1 MQAPV
6 ELAMLSTA
14 VFLGGL
20 VSGFSGFAFSAAA
33 GAILLHVFEPIAAI
47 PLMMFC
53 SIASQTMSLVK
64 VYRLIRWRELAPL
77 LIGGMAGA
85 AVAVPFM
92 ATVHP
97 HAFRIA
103 FGVFLASYAL
113 YMLTRHLLIR
123 RPLTLAADAASVP
136 ALSVVGIL
144 KGANPGDLPVDRLR
158 RSSGSSPARSQPWI
172 CNPMARAAGSTPLN
186 VDWIVVAG
194 PFTRHA
200 RSVTVLLRPYR
211 FVRRSFTQRGGRTFQ
226 QRATI
231 SHGLPMHSV
240 ATCRACRLSPHRTPR
255 LFVAGGQAQKGRG
268 PQPPGAGAPS
278 LSVRT

>member
-6 ELAMLSTA
+6 EFAMLSTA

-53 SIASQTMSLVK
+53 SIASQSMSLVK

-85 AVAVPFM
+85 AVAVPLM

-97 HAFRIA
+97 HSFRIA
-103 FGVFLASYAL
+103 FGVFLAGYAL

-123 RPLTLAADAASVP
+123 RPLAPAAGAASVP
-136 ALSVVGIL
+136 ALSIVGF
-144 KGANPGDLPVDRLR
+144 
-158 RSSGSSPARSQPWI
+158 
-172 CNPMARAAGSTPLN
+172 AAGALGSLTAMPGALM
-186 VDWIVVAG
+186 VVWCE
-194 PFTRHA
+194 
-200 RSVTVLLRPYR
+200 LRGL
-211 FVRRSFTQRGGRTFQ
+211 SKES
-226 QRATI
+226 QRALVQPFI
-231 SHGLPMHSV
+231 IAVQIFAIGLY
-240 ATCRACRLSPHRTPR
+240 CLQPHAIGFE
-255 LFVAGGQAQKGRG
+255 LFRHLALALPAVGLGTFIGMSMFSKVNDQVFRCSALIIILASGCLMVFA
-268 PQPPGAGAPS
+268 
-278 LSVRT
+278 

>member
-6 ELAMLSTA
+6 EFAMLSTA

-53 SIASQTMSLVK
+53 SIASQSMSLVK

-85 AVAVPFM
+85 AVAVPLM

-97 HAFRIA
+97 HSFRIA
-103 FGVFLASYAL
+103 FGLFLAGYAL

-123 RPLTLAADAASVP
+123 RPSTLAAGAASVP
-136 ALSVVGIL
+136 ALSIVGF
-144 KGANPGDLPVDRLR
+144 
-158 RSSGSSPARSQPWI
+158 
-172 CNPMARAAGSTPLN
+172 AAGALGSLTAMPGALM
-186 VDWIVVAG
+186 VVWCE
-194 PFTRHA
+194 
-200 RSVTVLLRPYR
+200 LRGL
-211 FVRRSFTQRGGRTFQ
+211 SKES
-226 QRATI
+226 QRALVQPFI
-231 SHGLPMHSV
+231 IAVQIFAIGLY
-240 ATCRACRLSPHRTPR
+240 CLQPHAIGFE
-255 LFVAGGQAQKGRG
+255 LFRHLALALPAVGLGTFIGMSMFSKVNDQIFRCSALIIILASGCLMVFA
-268 PQPPGAGAPS
+268 
-278 LSVRT
+278 

>member
-6 ELAMLSTA
+6 EFAMLSTA

-53 SIASQTMSLVK
+53 SIASQSMSLVK

-85 AVAVPFM
+85 TVAVPLT

-97 HAFRIA
+97 HSFRIA
-103 FGVFLASYAL
+103 FGVFLAGYAL

-123 RPLTLAADAASVP
+123 RPPTLAAGAASVP
-136 ALSVVGIL
+136 ALSAVGF
-144 KGANPGDLPVDRLR
+144 
-158 RSSGSSPARSQPWI
+158 
-172 CNPMARAAGSTPLN
+172 AAGALM
-186 VDWIVVAG
+186 VVWCE
-194 PFTRHA
+194 
-200 RSVTVLLRPYR
+200 LRGL
-211 FVRRSFTQRGGRTFQ
+211 SKES
-226 QRATI
+226 QRALVQPFI
-231 SHGLPMHSV
+231 IAVQIFAIGLY
-240 ATCRACRLSPHRTPR
+240 CLQPHAIGFE
-255 LFVAGGQAQKGRG
+255 LFRHLALALPAVGLGTFIGMSMFSKVNDQVFRCSALIIILASGCLMVFA
-268 PQPPGAGAPS
+268 
-278 LSVRT
+278 

>member
-53 SIASQTMSLVK
+53 SIASQSMSLVK

-85 AVAVPFM
+85 TVAVPLT

-97 HAFRIA
+97 HSFAAF
-103 FGVFLASYAL
+103 
-113 YMLTRHLLIR
+113 
-123 RPLTLAADAASVP
+123 VP
-136 ALSVVGIL
+136 ALSVVGF
-144 KGANPGDLPVDRLR
+144 
-158 RSSGSSPARSQPWI
+158 
-172 CNPMARAAGSTPLN
+172 AAGALGSLTAMPGALM
-186 VDWIVVAG
+186 VVWCE
-194 PFTRHA
+194 
-200 RSVTVLLRPYR
+200 LRGL
-211 FVRRSFTQRGGRTFQ
+211 SKES
-226 QRATI
+226 QRALVQPFI
-231 SHGLPMHSV
+231 IAVQIFAIGLY
-240 ATCRACRLSPHRTPR
+240 CLQPHAIGFE
-255 LFVAGGQAQKGRG
+255 LFRHLALALPAVGLGTFIGMSMFSKVNDQVFRCSALIIILASGCLMVFA
-268 PQPPGAGAPS
+268 
-278 LSVRT
+278 